1 MSNEESDWN
10 GMERREAKRRYTTDR
25 RDLERKK
32 KFWVNLLLP
41 IVIGVGVTSIITWGA
56 YVTHVTYGISAKY
69 EQTFV
74 AHLENQASEDIKDD
88 IRMDAMVLDYN
99 SKIVKLSE
107 TMKEG
112 FDELREDNRIIYNL
126 LVTHERNRIEE
137 KQN

>member
-25 RDLERKK
+25 RDIERKK

-56 YVTHVTYGISAKY
+56 YVTHLTYGISSKY
-69 EQTFV
+69 EQNFV
-74 AHLENQASEDIKDD
+74 AHLESQAAEDVKDD
-88 IRMDAMVLDYN
+88 LRMDSIVIDYN
-99 SKIVKLSE
+99 SKILKLSE
-107 TMKEG
+107 NMKEK

>member
-56 YVTHVTYGISAKY
+56 YVTHLTYGISAKY

-74 AHLENQASEDIKDD
+74 AHLESQAAEDVKDD
-88 IRMDAMVLDYN
+88 LRMDSIVLDYN
-99 SKIVKLSE
+99 SKILKLSE
-107 TMKEG
+107 NMKEG